1 MRLRK
6 HTEILKKT
14 LKSKSD
20 ELDEKKSLINRM
32 MENGLGCPSPSSGE
46 AHSPDGA
53 VESCV
58 DDLDIESL
66 LQANLGAV
74 NITDFLNISG
84 SENQL
89 LPTDLPDLSVLEEAE
104 ADSEKVRFLILSS

>member
-1 MRLRK
+1 
-6 HTEILKKT
+6 
-14 LKSKSD
+14 
-20 ELDEKKSLINRM
+20 

-89 LPTDLPDLSVLEEAE
+89 LPTDLPDLSVLEEAHSYYSLE
-104 ADSEKVRFLILSS
+104 ASISAPANNSLLLSLLLVLDQLCLKLL